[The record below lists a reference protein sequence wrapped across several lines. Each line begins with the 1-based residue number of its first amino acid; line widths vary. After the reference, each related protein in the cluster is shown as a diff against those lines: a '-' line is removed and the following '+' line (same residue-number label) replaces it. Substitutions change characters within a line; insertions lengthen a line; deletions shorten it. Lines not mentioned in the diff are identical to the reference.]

1 MYRKTTGF
9 FLAVALAILPPLSIA
24 QERSFKDIYPPA
36 YPNGS
41 LVIVSEVPT
50 EVRGYVQT
58 RYAYIDDKCGA
69 VLVDRYGQ
77 PVPYDDQRLQ
87 ELKREE
93 QRNCTEAGTDIRDG
107 E

>member
-1 MYRKTTGF
+1 MCGKITG
-9 FLAVALAILPPLSIA
+9 LVVALAVLPSLSIA

-41 LVIVSEVPT
+41 IVIVSEVPT
-50 EVRGYVQT
+50 ELRDYVHT
-58 RYAYIDDKCGA
+58 RYAYIDDKCDA

-77 PVPYDDQRLQ
+77 PVPYDDQRLR

-93 QRNCTEAGTDIRDG
+93 QRNCTAAGTNDRDG